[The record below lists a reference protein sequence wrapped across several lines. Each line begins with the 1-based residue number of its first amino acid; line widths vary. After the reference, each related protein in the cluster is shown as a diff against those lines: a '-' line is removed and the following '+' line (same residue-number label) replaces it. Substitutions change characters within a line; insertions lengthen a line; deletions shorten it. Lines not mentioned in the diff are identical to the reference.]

1 MLNRALIEQRL
12 TMITGY
18 LAELEKMALLSKTEF
33 LGDKTKVAACESYIR
48 RSLEAVFDIGRHI
61 LAKTGPVE
69 LAMEYKGIARGLA
82 QKGIVD
88 NVLGEKL
95 LQMAGYRNRLVH
107 LYNEVTDE
115 ELYGILT
122 ENLPDLRD
130 FVRQI
135 RGFLER
141 T

>member
-1 MLNRALIEQRL
+1 
-12 TMITGY
+12 
-18 LAELEKMALLSKTEF
+18 
-33 LGDKTKVAACESYIR
+33 
-48 RSLEAVFDIGRHI
+48 
-61 LAKTGPVE
+61 
-69 LAMEYKGIARGLA
+69 MEYRGIARGLA

-115 ELYGILT
+115 EVYGILMK
-122 ENLPDLRD
+122 NLPDLRD

-135 RGFLER
+135 RGFLQR